1 MSRPKALKLQTFEL
15 LNALFVS
22 IPSSFRAATYF
33 ANASQPELYGLA
45 FETARNGSEVAS
57 NLFITLPDPNS
68 AVSGWLFEFRQEELL
83 KDHAIASRRW
93 IFRSADDVD

>member
-33 ANASQPELYGLA
+33 A
-45 FETARNGSEVAS
+45 TARNGSEVAS